1 MVRLFQVGAGSGGI
15 HVLDC
20 LARDSRITHAT
31 IVDHDRF
38 DSHNVERHLFG
49 PSPNNQLKVELVV
62 EWLRARRPGLVVEAI
77 AANLCE
83 IAQQR
88 KIKQAVAQCD
98 VGVCAV
104 DNETAK
110 FHFDALMREAGK
122 PWTLGEVL
130 SGGIGGLV
138 HRFDTGGPCY
148 GCVASHLRRD
158 VTEAPPAKALDYSD
172 PGATVAETQIPA
184 SKSAIMTIAGL
195 HALVTLDL
203 LDDPPTDSGFTTFL
217 MSLKRVP
224 GVFEEPYRPF
234 RFRVPRVANCLV
246 CGKSEIVRPG
256 QDLDVALDEALAR
269 LENG

>member
-20 LARDSRITHAT
+20 LARDPRITHVT

-38 DSHNVERHLFG
+38 DSHNVERHLFE
-49 PSPNNQLKVELVV
+49 PSLKNQLKVDLVVDWLRERRPDLVV
-62 EWLRARRPGLVVEAI
+62 EPI
-77 AANLCE
+77 AANLCDS
-83 IAQQR
+83 AAR
-88 KIKQAVAQCD
+88 KIEQAVAQCD
-98 VGVCAV
+98 VGICAV

-110 FHFDALMREAGK
+110 FQFDAFMREAGK

-158 VTEAPPAKALDYSD
+158 VTETSPTKAPDYSD
-172 PGATVAETQIPA
+172 PGAAVAETRIPA

-217 MSLKRVP
+217 ISLKRVP
-224 GVFEEPYRPF
+224 GVFAEPYRPY
-234 RFRVPRVANCLV
+234 RFRVPRAADCLI
-246 CGKSEIVRPG
+246 CGKSEIARPG